1 VSRRTVV
8 STLAGLVLVVGLAGI
23 RSAQAQSLVLSVSG
37 NHLVDV
43 NQQPVRFLGV
53 NLSGPEYACV
63 QGWGIFDGPSDAAS
77 VQAIASWHVNAVR
90 VLLNEDCWLGI
101 NGVSAAYSGSNYQQA
116 IVNYVNL
123 LHQNGMYVELSLQW
137 EAAGTALAQDQE
149 PILDE
154 DHGPAF
160 WTSVA
165 NTFKGD
171 PATLFGL
178 ESEPHD
184 IGWACWLNGH
194 AACSVGYTAAGMQ
207 EAVNA
212 VRATGATNVI
222 SVSGIDYANNLSQW
236 LSYEPQD
243 PQHQLIAEAHV
254 YGKNTCADPTCFNAQ
269 MLPVTQVVPMIWGES
284 GETYDASD
292 CGSSIVSTNFPWAM
306 AHTAGVEAWTWD
318 TWGTCLSLIATDAG
332 APYSGYGQWVQSYY
346 AQLAQAPVP
355 TATPMATATPAPTVA
370 PTPAPTLAPTPTPTP
385 TPAPT
390 SAPSLLAFADN
401 FESDAI
407 GAPPAGWTPHN
418 ESNASM
424 VHFRVA
430 ADGSHIL
437 AHSGWSGTLTANAI
451 SGLSNYTIALDV
463 KTPGWDSSAHE
474 GIAFGVKD
482 AQDYLSFDLV
492 GTGRLAIERHTA
504 SGVKM
509 LAIVPFTSHGGTWYR
524 LQVQVLNG
532 TITGSVNGQA
542 MVKTALPSRFAGG
555 RLGIYSTSPTEFDN
569 VVVQAL

>member
-1 VSRRTVV
+1 MSRRTVV

-194 AACSVGYTAAGMQ
+194 AACSFCPRPRM
-207 EAVNA
+207 
-212 VRATGATNVI
+212 RWISKRSFCRTGQ
-222 SVSGIDYANNLSQW
+222 SQRRSG
-236 LSYEPQD
+236 
-243 PQHQLIAEAHV
+243 
-254 YGKNTCADPTCFNAQ
+254 F
-269 MLPVTQVVPMIWGES
+269 
-284 GETYDASD
+284 
-292 CGSSIVSTNFPWAM
+292 
-306 AHTAGVEAWTWD
+306 
-318 TWGTCLSLIATDAG
+318 
-332 APYSGYGQWVQSYY
+332 
-346 AQLAQAPVP
+346 
-355 TATPMATATPAPTVA
+355 
-370 PTPAPTLAPTPTPTP
+370 
-385 TPAPT
+385 
-390 SAPSLLAFADN
+390 
-401 FESDAI
+401 
-407 GAPPAGWTPHN
+407 
-418 ESNASM
+418 
-424 VHFRVA
+424 
-430 ADGSHIL
+430 
-437 AHSGWSGTLTANAI
+437 
-451 SGLSNYTIALDV
+451 
-463 KTPGWDSSAHE
+463 
-474 GIAFGVKD
+474 
-482 AQDYLSFDLV
+482 
-492 GTGRLAIERHTA
+492 
-504 SGVKM
+504 
-509 LAIVPFTSHGGTWYR
+509 
-524 LQVQVLNG
+524 
-532 TITGSVNGQA
+532 
-542 MVKTALPSRFAGG
+542 SRFV
-555 RLGIYSTSPTEFDN
+555 RHPFR
-569 VVVQAL
+569 